1 MRLLAD
7 SHAIVWQSQ
16 RSPELS
22 DVAADALLQAE
33 ETDGVV
39 VSIASLIDLWYVIQ
53 TTKTVTDAD
62 LAELRE
68 KISASPELTLHPIDE
83 DVADAT
89 TSIPRDVL
97 ADPWDRFSFSVLKEV
112 SARHAHVCDQAGP
125 SVRRAAQASGNGD
138 VEAADR
144 GEAHRASP

>member
-1 MRLLAD
+1 VRVVAD

-22 DVAADALLQAE
+22 DVAADALLDAE

-39 VSIASLIDLWYVIQ
+39 VSVASLIDLWYVTQ

-62 LAELRE
+62 LAQLRE
-68 KISASPELTLHPIDE
+68 KIAASPELGLHPIDE

-89 TSIPRDVL
+89 IAIPRDVV
-97 ADPWDRFSFSVLKEV
+97 ADPWDRFIVATAKTLGLPLV
-112 SARHAHVCDQAGP
+112 TRD
-125 SVRRAAQASGNGD
+125 RAIRDSGL
-138 VEAADR
+138 V
-144 GEAHRASP
+144 PTIW

>member
-1 MRLLAD
+1 VRLVAD

-22 DVAADALLQAE
+22 DVAADALLEAE

-39 VSIASLIDLWYVIQ
+39 VSVASLVDLWYVTQ
-53 TTKTVTDAD
+53 TTKAVTEAD

-68 KISASPELTLHPIDE
+68 KIAASPELSLHPIDE

-89 TSIPRDVL
+89 TAIARDVL
-97 ADPWDRFSFSVLKEV
+97 ADPWDRFIVATAKVLEV
-112 SARHAHVCDQAGP
+112 SLVTRD
-125 SVRRAAQASGNGD
+125 RAIRDSGL
-138 VEAADR
+138 V
-144 GEAHRASP
+144 PTIW

>member
-1 MRLLAD
+1 VRLVAD

-16 RSPELS
+16 RSSELS
-22 DVAADALLQAE
+22 DIAADALLQAE

-39 VSIASLIDLWYVIQ
+39 VSVASLIDLWYVTQ

-68 KISASPELTLHPIDE
+68 KISASPEISLHPIDE

-89 TSIPRDVL
+89 TSIPRDML
-97 ADPWDRFSFSVLKEV
+97 ADPWDRFIVATAKVLELPLV
-112 SARHAHVCDQAGP
+112 TRDRPIRDSGL
-125 SVRRAAQASGNGD
+125 VRTIW
-138 VEAADR
+138 
-144 GEAHRASP
+144 